1 MEPGLRSPLIDFFRR
16 GEVTRDVKLL
26 AAQGGFAP
34 RAHEQ
39 LALLI
44 LLSDD
49 PDPEIATAAV
59 STVSALPTGP
69 LTGFLARL
77 DVPTE
82 MREFFASRG
91 VQPAA
96 VAAGDAELPL
106 VDTSTD
112 VPVEAQAEPQAEAEE
127 EPRLLSS
134 LPILQRMKLA
144 MKGTREQRAML
155 VRDANR
161 LVASA
166 VLSSPKL
173 TESEIEA
180 FTKMG
185 NVSEDVLRV
194 IGTNRN
200 WLKNYAVAAG
210 LCRNPKTPPAIA
222 MQLFHRLNER
232 VLKMLSIDRNVPEAS
247 RSLARKILTKAKF
260 G

>member
-49 PDPEIATAAV
+49 PDPEITAAAE

-96 VAAGDAELPL
+96 VASGDAELPL
-106 VDTSTD
+106 VDMSTD
-112 VPVEAQAEPQAEAEE
+112 VPV
-127 EPRLLSS
+127 
-134 LPILQRMKLA
+134 
-144 MKGTREQRAML
+144 
-155 VRDANR
+155 
-161 LVASA
+161 
-166 VLSSPKL
+166 
-173 TESEIEA
+173 
-180 FTKMG
+180 
-185 NVSEDVLRV
+185 
-194 IGTNRN
+194 
-200 WLKNYAVAAG
+200 
-210 LCRNPKTPPAIA
+210 
-222 MQLFHRLNER
+222 
-232 VLKMLSIDRNVPEAS
+232 
-247 RSLARKILTKAKF
+247 
-260 G
+260 